1 MRRALAL
8 AIALAALPLAA
19 QAEGERREP
28 SVSVVGEGSVS
39 AAPDLAM
46 VTSGVVSRAPTAA
59 AALKANAAAMTKV
72 MAALKDAGVEDR
84 DIATSG
90 LSVQPQYDYGDGSGS
105 GPRTP
110 KLVGYE
116 VRNVVTVR
124 SRALDKIGDLIDSLV
139 TAGSNQIENLSFEV
153 SDRSEKL
160 DGARREAMAD
170 ARRKAEIYAA
180 GVGASL
186 GAPLAVSEQEVGEPE
201 QIRVFAAR
209 KTMDAAPQATP
220 IARGEQELRVR
231 VNARWALSPNEPR

>member
-19 QAEGERREP
+19 HAEGERREP

-39 AAPDLAM
+39 AVPDLAM

-72 MAALKDAGVEDR
+72 MAALKDAGVEER

-90 LSVQPQYDYGDGSGS
+90 LSVQPQYDYGDGSA
-105 GPRTP
+105 PRTP

-116 VRNVVTVR
+116 VRNAVTVR

-139 TAGSNQIENLSFEV
+139 TAGSNQIENLAFEV

-180 GVGASL
+180 GVGATL
-186 GAPLAVSEQEVGEPE
+186 
-201 QIRVFAAR
+201 
-209 KTMDAAPQATP
+209 
-220 IARGEQELRVR
+220 
-231 VNARWALSPNEPR
+231 

>member
-19 QAEGERREP
+19 HAEGERREP

-39 AAPDLAM
+39 AVPDLAM

-72 MAALKDAGVEDR
+72 MAALKDAGVEER

-90 LSVQPQYDYGDGSGS
+90 LSVQPQYDYGDGSA
-105 GPRTP
+105 PRTP

-116 VRNVVTVR
+116 VRNAVTVR

-139 TAGSNQIENLSFEV
+139 TAGSNQIENLAFEV

-186 GAPLAVSEQEVGEPE
+186 GAPLAVSEQEV
-201 QIRVFAAR
+201 
-209 KTMDAAPQATP
+209 
-220 IARGEQELRVR
+220 
-231 VNARWALSPNEPR
+231 

>member
-19 QAEGERREP
+19 HAEGERREP

-39 AAPDLAM
+39 AVPDLAM

-72 MAALKDAGVEDR
+72 MAALKDAGVEER

-90 LSVQPQYDYGDGSGS
+90 LSVQPQYDYGDGSA
-105 GPRTP
+105 PRTP

-116 VRNVVTVR
+116 VRNAVTVR

-139 TAGSNQIENLSFEV
+139 TAGSNQIENLAFEV

-180 GVGASL
+180 GVGATL

-201 QIRVFAAR
+201 PMRAFAAR
-209 KTMDAAPQATP
+209 KTLEAAQATP